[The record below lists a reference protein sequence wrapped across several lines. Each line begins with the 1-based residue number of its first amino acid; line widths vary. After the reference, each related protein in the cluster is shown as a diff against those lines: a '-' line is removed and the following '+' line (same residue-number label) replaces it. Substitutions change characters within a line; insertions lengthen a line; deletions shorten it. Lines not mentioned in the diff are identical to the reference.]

1 MGEPGD
7 EQRNAPEKA
16 VSPRGIVLAIMAF
29 ALPVGS
35 FAEPKVFLLILA
47 LALIAALLWLG
58 RKDGRALPDFPW
70 AAAWLV
76 LAILIWAGASSWW
89 SLDAAR
95 TLSKMIDLI
104 LVGIGALLLFGA
116 ERRLPP
122 GDRNV
127 FGIALAAGLAVF
139 FVLQWSEIATD
150 GAMVRWIHGLREGST
165 QEPMSKLVRGI
176 SLAALL
182 TWSAMVYFHRAG
194 RAGLGVALGLA
205 VLVTL
210 WASTATSAALAASLG
225 AVACLALI
233 RLPAGAVR
241 WTAGLAALWVIA
253 APLVLGA
260 ATKAIEP
267 GRTAQG
273 PLSISAVHRLVIW
286 RFASDKIM
294 ERPLLG
300 HGLRASRVIPGGR
313 EKVLLGGTTR
323 RIERDIF
330 SVHPHN
336 GPLQWWLE
344 LGLPGAVLGALAVFF
359 LFRWPARFRD
369 PVVRALLVGQ
379 LTTAY
384 GIFNLSFGAWQ
395 TWWLMALV
403 LAAFA
408 AVVVAEGAR
417 LTGADP
423 PGSP

>member
-1 MGEPGD
+1 MG
-7 EQRNAPEKA
+7 RT
-16 VSPRGIVLAIMAF
+16 VTPRGIILAVVAF
-29 ALPVGS
+29 ALSVGG
-35 FAEPKVFLLILA
+35 FAEPKVFLLVLA
-47 LALIAALLWLG
+47 LPLVAVLVWLG

-76 LAILIWAGASSWW
+76 LVILIWAGASSWW
-89 SLDAAR
+89 SLDAAQSLGK
-95 TLSKMIDLI
+95 TIDLA

-127 FGIALAAGLAVF
+127 FGIALAVGLVVF
-139 FVLQWSEIATD
+139 FILQWSELATD
-150 GAMVRWIHGLREGST
+150 GVLIRWVHTLRPEST
-165 QEPMSKLVRGI
+165 QDVTSKLVRGI
-176 SLAALL
+176 TVATLL

-194 RAGLGVALGLA
+194 RTGLGLALGLA
-205 VLVTL
+205 ALVTL
-210 WASTATSAALAASLG
+210 WVSTATSAAVAASLG

-241 WTAGLAALWVIA
+241 WAAGLAALWVIA

-260 ATKAIEP
+260 ATTAIDLDRYTQNP
-267 GRTAQG
+267 
-273 PLSISAVHRLVIW
+273 PNHSAVHRLVIW
-286 RFASDKIM
+286 RFASGKIM
-294 ERPLLG
+294 ERPFLG

-313 EKVLLGGTTR
+313 EKVLLGGTSPR
-323 RIERDIF
+323 VERDIF

-336 GPLQWWLE
+336 GPLEWWLE
-344 LGLPGAVLGALAVFF
+344 LGLPGAVLGALAVFL
-359 LFRWPARFRD
+359 LFRWPERIGD

-395 TWWLMALV
+395 TWWLVALV
-403 LAAFA
+403 LAAFVA
-408 AVVVAEGAR
+408 AIVTEGAER
-417 LTGADP
+417 TGAEP